1 MPTMLLAG
9 QLDRVEPQLQLFR
22 HQWPL
27 LGTGELLHQL
37 QHVYVGDALLGHG
50 DGTHEPIGKR
60 HKLLLQIDGLLVP
73 PDQLGGDFVRG
84 KDGDRSAIAH
94 ARRTLDGAAPLRLNF
109 AIDAR
114 QPVKVE
120 ACKVELAQ
128 IARIVHV
135 ADKDVHVLR
144 SAESV
149 NGRLVGHF
157 PFALEQHTVPE
168 GGHTAKE
175 VVHIPDHVQDQ
186 QSHQQGAG
194 EHFLERTGSNEP
206 KFVASHEWQEL
217 KEGQPIPQGL
227 HVRINLTTGKKEAK
241 LLDPADGGPSTD
253 SSLSMVPGEELKDH
267 HQAAGAGAA
276 SDPQT
281 VAGMKL
287 EALREALK
295 DIPAN
300 TYEEDGA
307 EGGEAA
313 GSRFKSYEQI
323 KQELK
328 DANVELKS
336 DSEIMTDL
344 FARFEQALQH
354 TPADRQELDVL
365 FEDLEYLAH
374 QIDNALQF
382 IDRGGVEKIVWPSL
396 NRTGDA
402 QTRTRALKLLGTI
415 VQNNPKA
422 KVALVERNGGPNLLS
437 ALGRASTTDEIS
449 AALYAFGGL
458 VRKFPF
464 AQKQLLTPHG
474 YSVLYGVWEKKVEL
488 KVKVKVL
495 QLIADVLVDYR
506 SAIAPASE
514 NDATTREQYGST
526 KLPEGLERTEF
537 CKHSAAFFHQHKA
550 ALIPEDNLTDETV
563 KALHACRQL
572 CHEPWS
578 QCPLFR
584 HTLLVLRN
592 NLDHRLDED
601 VELVEYRREIKRS
614 INELVVDLY
623 ALQYGRLFRS
633 LAALGELLYVLEQ
646 IYADGTLARV
656 RHSPNKPI
664 VQRDELVLEVD
675 GSIVPPDELRLH
687 LVRLEDGQHAPVP
700 HHTLALQKVL
710 RVPERPEPGPA
721 VPVKP
726 AEVELAQVAPIV
738 HVVQQKVHILRRA
751 EPCKRE
757 KAVMVI

>member
-1 MPTMLLAG
+1 MDLPVWKLALVLSVFVG
-9 QLDRVEPQLQLFR
+9 SISTKA
-22 HQWPL
+22 
-27 LGTGELLHQL
+27 GTG
-37 QHVYVGDALLGHG
+37 
-50 DGTHEPIGKR
+50 P
-60 HKLLLQIDGLLVP
+60 
-73 PDQLGGDFVRG
+73 
-84 KDGDRSAIAH
+84 
-94 ARRTLDGAAPLRLNF
+94 
-109 AIDAR
+109 
-114 QPVKVE
+114 
-120 ACKVELAQ
+120 
-128 IARIVHV
+128 
-135 ADKDVHVLR
+135 
-144 SAESV
+144 
-149 NGRLVGHF
+149 
-157 PFALEQHTVPE
+157 
-168 GGHTAKE
+168 
-175 VVHIPDHVQDQ
+175 
-186 QSHQQGAG
+186 
-194 EHFLERTGSNEP
+194 NEP
-206 KFVASHEWQEL
+206 KFVATHEWQEL

-267 HQAAGAGAA
+267 QAAGAGAA

-300 TYEEDGA
+300 TYEEDVA
-307 EGGEAA
+307 EGGEAV

-344 FARFEQALQH
+344 FDRFERALQH
-354 TPADRQELDVL
+354 TSGPADRQELDVL

-506 SAIAPASE
+506 SAIAAAGE
-514 NDATTREQYGST
+514 NDATTREQYRST
-526 KLPEGLERTEF
+526 KLLEGLERTEF

-563 KALHACRQL
+563 KALHACRHQL

-614 INELVVDLY
+614 IDELVVDLY
-623 ALQYGRLFRS
+623 GQ
-633 LAALGELLYVLEQ
+633 
-646 IYADGTLARV
+646 
-656 RHSPNKPI
+656 PK
-664 VQRDELVLEVD
+664 DEL
-675 GSIVPPDELRLH
+675 
-687 LVRLEDGQHAPVP
+687 
-700 HHTLALQKVL
+700 
-710 RVPERPEPGPA
+710 
-721 VPVKP
+721 
-726 AEVELAQVAPIV
+726 
-738 HVVQQKVHILRRA
+738 
-751 EPCKRE
+751 
-757 KAVMVI
+757 